1 MITMIKKE
9 LHELYFQELESGW
22 EEDTLE
28 FRRLISYY
36 ECAIMEIETKL
47 NVLDKE
53 FSLYY
58 DKNPIESI
66 ESRIKSTIGIM
77 RKLKRKGLPLTLS
90 SIEENIWDVAGLR
103 VVCAFPEDV
112 YLVEKCVLDQDD
124 IRLIRRKDYIE
135 NPKPNGYR
143 SLHLIVEVPIF
154 LENEKKWVRAEIQI
168 RTMAMD
174 FWASLEHKLRY
185 KKELSPQVTQEI
197 ADRLKRAA
205 DACFELDQ
213 DMEAIRRK
221 VHYKAKE
228 GETREIE

>member
-1 MITMIKKE
+1 MINEE
-9 LHELYFQELESGW
+9 LRTLYLNELDTDW
-22 EEDTLE
+22 EEETLE

-36 ECAIMEIETKL
+36 ECAIMEIKTKL

-66 ESRIKSTIGIM
+66 ESRIKSITGIM

-124 IRLIRRKDYIE
+124 IRLIQRKDYIQ
-135 NPKPNGYR
+135 NPKPSGYR

-154 LENEKKWVRAEIQI
+154 LQNEKKWVRAEIQI

-185 KKELSPQVTQEI
+185 KKELSPQVTKEI
-197 ADRLKRAA
+197 AHRLQRAA
-205 DACFELDQ
+205 DACYELDQ
-213 DMEAIRRK
+213 DMDAIRRK
-221 VHYKAKE
+221 IHRDRVE
-228 GETREIE
+228 REESEQS